1 MRETRQQRR
10 KTRRQ
15 QNKQIVS
22 EAKQLRV
29 QQTMDAHGAETL
41 ANYKLKSKD
50 PALLLFCMPIEADT
64 TLDDW
69 IYACRDIAETLTDDL
84 SPKWCVLIRKDD
96 TTPLPASKQE
106 MMKICTRL
114 FRKVAPK
121 KPCLFL
127 EMTRSEFDAGAVGKR
142 ISEFICRF
150 AELPEKREGPIPD
163 WMHDYLYF
171 KEDVA

>member
-10 KTRRQ
+10 KARRTA
-15 QNKQIVS
+15 NKQIVS
-22 EAKQLRV
+22 EAKQLHIQRM
-29 QQTMDAHGAETL
+29 MDAHGTETL
-41 ANYKLKSKD
+41 ANYQLKSKA

-69 IYACRDIAETLTDDL
+69 IYACRDIAETLTDDKT
-84 SPKWCVLIRKDD
+84 PKWCVLIRKDD
-96 TTPLPASKQE
+96 TTPLPAPRRE

-114 FRKVAPK
+114 FRKVVPK

-127 EMTRSEFDAGAVGKR
+127 EMTQAEFDAGAVGKQVM
-142 ISEFICRF
+142 EFMCRF

-163 WMHDYLYF
+163 WMHEYLF
-171 KEDVA
+171 MEVQG